1 MAIIF
6 LHPYL
11 PRSKD
16 QYKVRIKMSR
26 NKLAL
31 STLLLL
37 QACATATVDSG
48 KSGSHVTYHSFQVG
62 SGKEFSFQKSGC
74 DISGGILKNSSS
86 HASSGSYGTL
96 NVSDSKSSAILD
108 TYRVSCGAVKSEG
121 KSACVIQRIEGDIS
135 ANKYGGAGC
144 PDMKFSL
151 VNFRV
156 F

>member
-1 MAIIF
+1 
-6 LHPYL
+6 
-11 PRSKD
+11 
-16 QYKVRIKMSR
+16 MSR
-26 NKLAL
+26 RKIAL
-31 STLLLL
+31 SLLLLL
-37 QACATATVDSG
+37 QACATEHVDTG
-48 KSGSHVTYHSFQVG
+48 KTGGSVTRHSFQVG

-96 NVSDSKSSAILD
+96 NVSDGKRNATLD
-108 TYRVSCGAVKSEG
+108 TYRVSCGAVRSEG
-121 KSACVIQRIEGDIS
+121 KASCVIQRIEGDIS

-144 PDMKFSL
+144 PEMKFSI